1 MNLVPFPGKITNGTV
16 RLEGRDLNG
25 LSKKQMRSIRGNR
38 IAMVFQD
45 PLSALDPV
53 MTIGRQICKP
63 LIIHE
68 NMTKRQARARAV
80 ELLNLVRVPE
90 PHRRLDEYPHQFSG
104 GMAQRAVIARALAC
118 NPDVLI
124 ADEPTTALDVSIQG
138 QVLDLMRGLQEEL
151 GMAMLFITHNL
162 GVAADVCHRG
172 AVMYAGQIVE
182 TGKID
187 DLIENPKHPYTA
199 ALLMAMPEDVQK
211 TDRLA
216 DIKGQVP
223 LPWAWP
229 KGCRFH
235 PRCEHA
241 MDQCKRDDVDLRE
254 VAPNHVTR
262 CLRSSENILE
272 N

>member
-1 MNLVPFPGKITNGTV
+1 
-16 RLEGRDLNG
+16 
-25 LSKKQMRSIRGNR
+25 
-38 IAMVFQD
+38 
-45 PLSALDPV
+45 
-53 MTIGRQICKP
+53 
-63 LIIHE
+63 
-68 NMTKRQARARAV
+68 
-80 ELLNLVRVPE
+80 
-90 PHRRLDEYPHQFSG
+90 
-104 GMAQRAVIARALAC
+104 
-118 NPDVLI
+118 
-124 ADEPTTALDVSIQG
+124 
-138 QVLDLMRGLQEEL
+138 
-151 GMAMLFITHNL
+151 MAMLFITHNL

-199 ALLMAMPEDVQK
+199 ALLMAMPENVQK